1 MPSTVSGSPFSV
13 WVVEMMDAMQRLR
26 PTYIL
31 YIHEYK
37 YLHISIHLS
46 HREKIFS
53 QRSND
58 CVYTHRL
65 ASYQDS
71 HNTANENLSLFINLS
86 TAHRNVLW
94 SMYQLLWVRVS
105 PLAR

>member
-37 YLHISIHLS
+37 YLHISIHPKDQIYTQAGFISRLS
-46 HREKIFS
+46 PHS
-53 QRSND
+53 
-58 CVYTHRL
+58 
-65 ASYQDS
+65 
-71 HNTANENLSLFINLS
+71 
-86 TAHRNVLW
+86 
-94 SMYQLLWVRVS
+94 
-105 PLAR
+105 